1 MKWNLI
7 NVTSYFFILSMR
19 KFLID
24 KNTTNIGNTLNLSAV
39 SHSLLNTGKLKWQRD
54 TTAALTVGKPFPRS
68 QTSLSIREH
77 TPERNP
83 TGAVGVRKPSARSPI
98 SFYTREPTQE
108 RNGLSAACVRKASVM
123 SHKSHYIEEHIQ
135 GRSPTDVMN
144 VRKASAVSTA
154 HYSSEISHG
163 REPLWLP

>member
-1 MKWNLI
+1 MKWDLI
-7 NVTSYFFILSMR
+7 NMTSYFFILSMR

-24 KNTTNIGNTLNLSAV
+24 KNTTNIVNALKLSAI

-54 TTAALTVGKPFPRS
+54 TAAALTVGKPLPRS

-83 TGAVGVRKPSARSPI
+83 TGAAGVRKLSAGSPI

-108 RNGLSAACVRKASVM
+108 RSPMSATNVGKLLLIVM
-123 SHKSHYIEEHIQ
+123 
-135 GRSPTDVMN
+135 P
-144 VRKASAVSTA
+144 
-154 HYSSEISHG
+154 
-163 REPLWLP
+163 